1 MLILIDIVDI
11 VVMVLDLVKAHNFF
25 CQGVSD
31 FLCENS
37 FSLYVCNTKKDILFL
52 GEGPADGLKDNTTTV
67 KDKHSVN
74 AFKFRKKTCLSL
86 HCNAT
91 NSFCMLMVHKSND
104 SKQKTLK

>member
-1 MLILIDIVDI
+1 MLILIDVDI

-25 CQGVSD
+25 TKGWVI
-31 FLCENS
+31 FYAKNS
-37 FSLYVCNTKKDILFL
+37 FSLYVGNTKKDILFL
-52 GEGPADGLKDNTTTV
+52 GEGPADGLKDNTITV
-67 KDKHSVN
+67 KDKYSVN

-91 NSFCMLMVHKSND
+91 NNFCMLMVYKSND